1 MLAILSDMILFS
13 SLIIQNW
20 WDPQKTFCL
29 DSSLMFGDL
38 VLVILSLKKM
48 SDEDRKWKQVSPVF
62 ITQNLIFSGMFVNSW
77 RLWAP
82 NLTSHRSLSL
92 FFLFFLFF
100 LSFLLFF
107 LSLFFFISS
116 SFCFLPIQYSFFF
129 VLLPPV
135 THTSTHAD
143 PSREIIAS
151 IFDHTPKSSTTRSF
165 SSSLL
170 SSASTAFFR
179 SGRSVEIGIHSN
191 DLAGASKSAST
202 ATIHSGIVCVKY
214 VLSYFWFCVNMY

>member
-1 MLAILSDMILFS
+1 MHAILSDMILFS

-20 WDPQKTFCL
+20 WDPWKIFCL
-29 DSSLMFGDL
+29 DSSLMFGDP

-48 SDEDRKWKQVSPVF
+48 SDEERKWKQVSPVF

-77 RLWAP
+77 RLWVP
-82 NLTSHRSLSL
+82 NLTSHRSFSL

-100 LSFLLFF
+100 YFSFFLSSSLSLLLFAFFRFSVLSFLFSHR
-107 LSLFFFISS
+107 SLTRRPTPTQSERS
-116 SFCFLPIQYSFFF
+116 L
-129 VLLPPV
+129 V
-135 THTSTHAD
+135 
-143 PSREIIAS
+143 S

-170 SSASTAFFR
+170 SSASTAFFQ

-191 DLAGASKSAST
+191 DSIWKL
-202 ATIHSGIVCVKY
+202 CC
-214 VLSYFWFCVNMY
+214 WR

>member
-1 MLAILSDMILFS
+1 MAEAVNHLEVVWMHEILSDMILFS

-29 DSSLMFGDL
+29 DSSLMFGDP

-48 SDEDRKWKQVSPVF
+48 SDEERKWKQVSLVF
-62 ITQNLIFSGMFVNSW
+62 ITQNLIFGGMFVNSW

-116 SFCFLPIQYSFFF
+116 SFCFLLIQYSFFF

-143 PSREIIAS
+143 PSREIIGVNLRSHAEKLHHALVLLIAAIVDIHSFLS
-151 IFDHTPKSSTTRSF
+151 IWPERRNRHPQQW
-165 SSSLL
+165 
-170 SSASTAFFR
+170 
-179 SGRSVEIGIHSN
+179 SGWSIEIGIHSN
-191 DLAGASKSAST
+191 DSIWNSM
-202 ATIHSGIVCVKY
+202 C
-214 VLSYFWFCVNMY
+214 

>member
-1 MLAILSDMILFS
+1 MAEAVNHLEVVWMHAILSDMILFS

-29 DSSLMFGDL
+29 DSSLMFGDP

-48 SDEDRKWKQVSPVF
+48 SDEERKWKQVSPVF
-62 ITQNLIFSGMFVNSW
+62 ITQNLIFGGMFVNSW

-116 SFCFLPIQYSFFF
+116 SFCFLPIQYSFIF
-129 VLLPPV
+129 VLLPLV

-143 PSREIIAS
+143 PSREIIGVNLRSHTEKLHHALVLLIAAIVGIHSFLS
-151 IFDHTPKSSTTRSF
+151 IWPERRNRHPQQW
-165 SSSLL
+165 
-170 SSASTAFFR
+170 
-179 SGRSVEIGIHSN
+179 SGRSIEIGIHSN
-191 DLAGASKSAST
+191 DS
-202 ATIHSGIVCVKY
+202 
-214 VLSYFWFCVNMY
+214 FWNSMC